1 MTKLTKCPNC
11 KAELKEIGNKSE
23 CSECNYSIS
32 YLPKKESKGSKY
44 VQQVNRI
51 IKDMLVESKLTG
63 EPVPWKQPWIIIPK
77 RNYDSNREYNGINR
91 WLLSY
96 SNDVSFITEKSI
108 EKKGLSL
115 NEKAENNFIICWIPA
130 KLKKEEKKLSKEVQ
144 KNIMKRRFPLMVT
157 HCIYKST
164 DVDGLDEKTFDT
176 DKDNKKFDSIEDFIK
191 SSKVKIVVGGNRAR
205 YDWMDDV
212 ISIPRLEQFEDSQ
225 EYYRTVFH
233 ELAHSTGHK
242 SRLNRDEKKFSRLE
256 EYSKEELI
264 AELASAYMCM
274 YFGIEP
280 TENTTAYVESWLD
293 AIESDPYLLVS
304 AGQQAEKVLTHFQ
317 LN

>member
-115 NEKAENNFIICWIPA
+115 NE
-130 KLKKEEKKLSKEVQ
+130 
-144 KNIMKRRFPLMVT
+144 
-157 HCIYKST
+157 
-164 DVDGLDEKTFDT
+164 
-176 DKDNKKFDSIEDFIK
+176 
-191 SSKVKIVVGGNRAR
+191 
-205 YDWMDDV
+205 
-212 ISIPRLEQFEDSQ
+212 
-225 EYYRTVFH
+225 
-233 ELAHSTGHK
+233 
-242 SRLNRDEKKFSRLE
+242 
-256 EYSKEELI
+256 
-264 AELASAYMCM
+264 
-274 YFGIEP
+274 
-280 TENTTAYVESWLD
+280 TA
-293 AIESDPYLLVS
+293 
-304 AGQQAEKVLTHFQ
+304 
-317 LN
+317 